1 MPSGISEL
9 SSQLRSA
16 DLAYVAAGVAWVI
29 RAVEIRPVALP
40 AISASS
46 NEVTSSLPVTVAQSP
61 RSMSSST
68 PITPTSVLTPD
79 TIAVIVPAESGVC
92 ASTL

>member
-1 MPSGISEL
+1 MSEI

-29 RAVEIRPVALP
+29 RAVEITPVARPL
-40 AISASS
+40 ISASS
-46 NEVTSSLPVTVAQSP
+46 VAVSNSLPATVEHTP
-61 RSMSSST
+61 RSIFSLT
-68 PITPTSVLTPD
+68 PITPTSVFTPEI
-79 TIAVIVPAESGVC
+79 IAVIVPAESGVC